1 MDFTQELRNRIDYAE
16 TVINKYIPKNN
27 EYNTEI
33 IDAMSYCLNT
43 GGKRLRPVLI
53 NSAYRLYGKE
63 DDGAES
69 FMAAMEMLHTYSL
82 VHDDL
87 PALDNDDMRRGMPT
101 CHIKYGEAVGVLT
114 GDGLLHLAYETA
126 LTAFDNNLNTT
137 NIIKALRIFGNKTGL
152 YGMFGGQSADV
163 INTGTKISDELLAY
177 IYENKTAAL
186 IEGSLMIGGAL
197 AGASEDDID
206 TLMKIGSLI
215 GTAFQIRDDILDEY
229 GDEAVFGKP
238 IHSDERNNKKTY
250 LSIHGFDKSMS
261 DVKEYTNK
269 AEELIRDIGT
279 SEEEKQ
285 FLIEL
290 FRYLTL
296 RNI

>member
-1 MDFTQELRNRIDYAE
+1 MLLYFFN
-16 TVINKYIPKNN
+16 
-27 EYNTEI
+27 I
-33 IDAMSYCLNT
+33 IANIFFIT
-43 GGKRLRPVLI
+43 
-53 NSAYRLYGKE
+53 
-63 DDGAES
+63 
-69 FMAAMEMLHTYSL
+69 
-82 VHDDL
+82 
-87 PALDNDDMRRGMPT
+87 
-101 CHIKYGEAVGVLT
+101 
-114 GDGLLHLAYETA
+114 
-126 LTAFDNNLNTT
+126 FDNNLNTT

-197 AGASEDDID
+197 AGASEDDIS